1 MAAQR
6 RAGELLETKVD
17 GRGNAM
23 PNWSF
28 FNQQLTHDWSR
39 KLAAAKAGTS
49 SREIA
54 RKKEKIIAEEHLVQ
68 RKKLEVEKFA
78 AEKRM
83 EALERHIEAEASNQL
98 DKRNSML
105 SNAIVSSKPVAQP
118 NVLFQGSFVPG
129 QDTNNPGE
137 MAAELA
143 AFGGAG
149 GTSSSHQAWS
159 KVLSVERSQARA
171 VRNGAPLP
179 PSPTI
184 VRPTAAD
191 LPTAFVN
198 AARRAGMKDNAQT
211 TGEIEHDALLAQV
224 RIPPFFKSA
233 DGYGNCDCT
242 NDFVVP
248 PSAERAPSH
257 SWRRLGEHSGCRE
270 RSGFTSL
277 FRLAPRVFYILV

>member
-1 MAAQR
+1 VAAQS
-6 RAGELLETKVD
+6 RAGELLEARVD
-17 GRGNAM
+17 GHGNAM

-98 DKRNSML
+98 DKRNRML
-105 SNAIVSSKPVAQP
+105 SNAIVSSAPVAQP
-118 NVLFQGSFVPG
+118 SVVFQGSFVPG

-149 GTSSSHQAWS
+149 GTSSSHQSWS

-224 RIPPFFKSA
+224 RIYPAFFSKSA
-233 DGYGNCDCT
+233 NGRDHCDCT
-242 NDFVVP
+242 HDCVVP
-248 PSAERAPSH
+248 LSAERAPSR
-257 SWRRLGEHSGCRE
+257 SWLGGSKE
-270 RSGFTSL
+270 RTG
-277 FRLAPRVFYILV
+277 